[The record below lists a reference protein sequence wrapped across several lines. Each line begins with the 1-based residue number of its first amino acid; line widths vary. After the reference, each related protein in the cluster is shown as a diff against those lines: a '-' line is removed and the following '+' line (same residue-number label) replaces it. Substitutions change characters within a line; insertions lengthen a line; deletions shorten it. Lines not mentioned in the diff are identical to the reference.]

1 MFYTK
6 YFSLIVIRKYR
17 LYYIVVFVSQNPTFA
32 SLIKSFLDINIIFY
46 AVFVRLSN
54 VAWVKSLTRSQ
65 RHGLAQ
71 I

>member
-54 VAWVKSLTRSQ
+54 VA
-65 RHGLAQ
+65 
-71 I
+71 